1 MKTSETRRTGTM
13 NTWRLP
19 VLLLVLA
26 LGLGAC
32 GTNPVTGKQELG
44 FVSEQQERSIGQK
57 NYAPYRQQQGG
68 DYVADKALVNYV
80 QSVGKRLAKVSDR
93 KLDYE
98 FQVVND
104 GTPNAWA
111 LPGGKIAIHRGLL
124 LELQSEA
131 ELAAVLGH
139 EIVHAAAR
147 HTARSMER
155 GTLLQGAILLGNLAL
170 SGSEY
175 SQLGSLGLNVGAGLT
190 QKHYGRDAERE
201 ADAYGMR
208 YMKRAGYDPIAAVHL
223 QETFVRLHDGKEPNW
238 LAGLFATHPPSP
250 ERVRNNQ
257 KLLAKLGK
265 PGGDL
270 GKARYQKAIAHLRKT
285 QKAYE
290 HYAKASEAAAKKQ
303 YAQALGLLDKA
314 LNIEP
319 QEALFHGLRGDIR
332 QQQKRYQDAMVN
344 YDRAL
349 RYKPEYY
356 AFYLSRGVLHQKQ
369 KQLAEAQ
376 RDLQKSI
383 QLLPTGE
390 AYLSLGLLAQ
400 TRGLAGQVQRYY
412 REAARFNSA
421 AGQQAR
427 QRLKSV
433 AK

>member
-349 RYKPEYY
+349 RYNPEYY

-400 TRGLAGQVQRYY
+400 TRGLAGQAQRYY